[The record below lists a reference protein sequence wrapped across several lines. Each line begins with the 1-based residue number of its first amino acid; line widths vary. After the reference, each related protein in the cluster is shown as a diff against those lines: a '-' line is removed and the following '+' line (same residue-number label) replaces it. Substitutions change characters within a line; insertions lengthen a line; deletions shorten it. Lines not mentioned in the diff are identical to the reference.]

1 MTLSEP
7 MPQAHLSRADSAEIA
22 RRRRG
27 RNWAIF
33 VALAALCAL
42 FYAIAVVK
50 MARP

>member
-1 MTLSEP
+1 MSEQP
-7 MPQAHLSRADSAEIA
+7 ERFSRDDSIEIA

-33 VALAALCAL
+33 VALALLCVL

-50 MARP
+50 LTRL